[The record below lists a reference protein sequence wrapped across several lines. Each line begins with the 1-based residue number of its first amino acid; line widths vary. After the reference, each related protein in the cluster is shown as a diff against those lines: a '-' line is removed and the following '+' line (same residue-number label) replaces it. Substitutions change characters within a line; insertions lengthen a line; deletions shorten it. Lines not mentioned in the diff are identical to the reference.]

1 MSGLRLQLRSALAA
15 DAELHAL
22 TAPGWHEAD
31 ATALGARQVRVGRER
46 VAVGDLF
53 AVGGAPGATLHI
65 DGDLHRARGVAA
77 GVALGTVEV
86 HGAVGD
92 DLALGQSGGLVIVRG
107 RAGHNAGGAPT
118 GAKRGM
124 LGGELLI
131 LGDAGDEVGAA
142 MRRGTIAVLGR
153 AGARTA
159 KGGIAGSVYVASDC
173 GPDAGRF
180 LRRVSILV
188 GGAVEIPAGFRYAC
202 RYDPAVVRLLQRR
215 LVAIGFPV
223 PAAQLGGQWR
233 RFSGEAGEGALGE
246 LLQWTPA

>member
-1 MSGLRLQLRSALAA
+1 MSGLRLQLRAALGPDA
-15 DAELHAL
+15 DLQAL
-22 TAPGWHEAD
+22 TAPGWHEAE
-31 ATALGARQVRVGRER
+31 AAALAARQVRVGRES

-53 AVGGAPGATLHI
+53 TISGTPGPALRIAGELGA
-65 DGDLHRARGVAA
+65 ARGVAA
-77 GVALGTVEV
+77 GVALGTVEIE
-86 HGAVGD
+86 GSVGD

-107 RAGHNAGGAPT
+107 RAGHNAGGAPA

-142 MRRGTIAVLGR
+142 VRRGTIAVLGR
-153 AGARTA
+153 TGARTA
-159 KGGIAGSVYVASDC
+159 KGGIAGTVYVAGDC
-173 GPDAGRF
+173 GPEAGRF

-188 GGAVEIPAGFRYAC
+188 GGEVVVPAGFRYAC

-215 LVAIGFPV
+215 LAAIGFPV

-233 RFSGEAGEGALGE
+233 RHSGDAGEGALGE